1 MKNVCKTKTKR
12 MKKLKLLF
20 TLSIVLT
27 QLSFSSDF
35 NNQSETTSQK
45 VSNNRILVD
54 IPANYHLQE
63 LNVINYGKEEFK
75 QNVVFKYNEDNTIK
89 ERIIK
94 SELFTIIETYEYK
107 NGLISKIHI
116 DNSNPKLSAIKLIE
130 YKEDKISSIG
140 ILYKSSKNL
149 DIYEQS
155 PCIAEITHFTNKIE
169 KISSCKDGR
178 LPTEKTTIV
187 LDNNGNFLD
196 KTSDKSVFPKK
207 TYDDKINP
215 NNLVYPKYLFGYY
228 EVSLGNVLTEGEDI
242 HYEYKYNSFGLPI
255 EMKKI
260 KANVL
265 IEKTEFIYK

>member
-1 MKNVCKTKTKR
+1 
-12 MKKLKLLF
+12 MKKLKLVF

-27 QLSFSSDF
+27 QLSFNSVL
-35 NNQSETTSQK
+35 NNHSEMTNQK
-45 VSNNRILVD
+45 ASNKMVAD

-94 SELFTIIETYEYK
+94 SESFTIIESYEYK
-107 NGLISKIHI
+107 NGFISKIHF
-116 DNSNPKLSAIKLIE
+116 DNSDPKLSAITLID
-130 YKEDKISSIG
+130 YKGDEISSIR
-140 ILYKSSKNL
+140 ILRKSVTNS
-149 DIYEQS
+149 DVYEES
-155 PCIAEITHFTNKIE
+155 PCIAELTHFTNKIE

-178 LPTEKTTIV
+178 LPTVKATIV
-187 LDNNGNFLD
+187 LNNNGNFLY
-196 KTSDKSVFPKK
+196 KTSDKSVFPNK

-215 NNLVYPKYLFGYY
+215 NNLVYPKYLLGYY
-228 EVSLGNVLTEGEDI
+228 EVSSGNVLTEGIDI
-242 HYEYKYNSFGLPI
+242 NYEYKYNSFGLPI
-255 EMKKI
+255 EMKKM